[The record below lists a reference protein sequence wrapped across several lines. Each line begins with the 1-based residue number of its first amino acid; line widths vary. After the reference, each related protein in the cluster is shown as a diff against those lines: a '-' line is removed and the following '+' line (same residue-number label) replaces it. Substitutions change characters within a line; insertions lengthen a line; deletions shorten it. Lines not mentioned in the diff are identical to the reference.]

1 MLFLLIIKIETRGML
16 TMIVRRFCGNVF
28 VAEPTG
34 VEIVSIVVKLCDE
47 GKIDTSVKDKVL
59 ERFQKEC
66 VK

>member
-1 MLFLLIIKIETRGML
+1 
-16 TMIVRRFCGNVF
+16 MIVRRFCGNVF